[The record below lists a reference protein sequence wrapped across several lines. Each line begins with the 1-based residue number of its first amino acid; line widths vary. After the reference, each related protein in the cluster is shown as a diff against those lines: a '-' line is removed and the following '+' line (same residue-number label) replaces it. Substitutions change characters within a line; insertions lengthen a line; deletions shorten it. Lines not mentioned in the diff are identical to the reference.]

1 METSSTERN
10 SSCSGGSTVSTLQLH
25 TPGFG
30 THSRRSIIMP
40 KPIPHIEF
48 PAPPPPASMLA
59 SSAYE
64 CYANI
69 GTNNYESLPS
79 NLNFPMIDYS
89 QYHYDQLPYPQHQL
103 YQDRIHQHR
112 AVRNECLEC
121 MELYNMPVYYASKNL
136 HREEYDN
143 YYATV
148 DQRRYLERFGL
159 SKKGLLQ
166 IDYSFNWKNLQRLI
180 ASK

>member
-1 METSSTERN
+1 MSSAERN
-10 SSCSGGSTVSTLQLH
+10 SSCSGSSTVSTLQLH

-30 THSRRSIIMP
+30 THSRRSIVLP

-48 PAPPPPASMLA
+48 PAPPPPVPA

-69 GTNNYESLPS
+69 GMNNYESLPS
-79 NLNFPMIDYS
+79 NNHFSLVDYT
-89 QYHYDQLPYPQHQL
+89 QYHYDQLPLVHRPVHPH
-103 YQDRIHQHR
+103 RHQHHR
-112 AVRNECLEC
+112 IREQCHEC
-121 MELYNMPVYYASKNL
+121 MELYNVPLYHSTKNSI
-136 HREEYDN
+136 RDDYN
-143 YYATV
+143 GYATV
-148 DQRRYLERFGL
+148 EQRRYLERFGL

-166 IDYSFNWKNLQRLI
+166 IDYSFNWVNLQRII